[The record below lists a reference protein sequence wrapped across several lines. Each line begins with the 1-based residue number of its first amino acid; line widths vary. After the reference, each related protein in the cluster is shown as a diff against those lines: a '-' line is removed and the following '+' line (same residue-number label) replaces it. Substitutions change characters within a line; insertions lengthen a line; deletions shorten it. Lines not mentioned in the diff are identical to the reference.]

1 MVGQSSESVHSNFA
15 VSGQVLHAD
24 KDTVCDIIPV
34 DFVVND
40 TLAAAWDI
48 CTGPVSFQIY
58 NSAASPLNPLTFK
71 HIIKYLQ
78 DFAAV
83 SPSHKAFFK

>member
-1 MVGQSSESVHSNFA
+1 VVLGDPDMVA
-15 VSGQVLHAD
+15 
-24 KDTVCDIIPV
+24 DIIPV

-48 CTGPVSFQIY
+48 CTGPASFRIY
-58 NSAASPLNPLTFK
+58 NSASSRLNPITFQE
-71 HIIKYLQ
+71 IGKYVQ

-83 SPSHKAFFK
+83 SPASKALFT

>member
-1 MVGQSSESVHSNFA
+1 MHSNSE
-15 VSGQVLHAD
+15 VSEQVLQAVQD
-24 KDTVCDIIPV
+24 MVIDIIPV

-48 CTGPVSFQIY
+48 STGPPSFRIY
-58 NSAASPLNPLTFK
+58 HSASSPLNPLTFK
-71 HIIKYLQ
+71 QAAKYIR

-83 SPSHKAFFK
+83 SPSRWAFFK